1 MSDRRLI
8 PLNASNAGET
18 TNRLVILIPGMG
30 SAIEPWASLTARLQK
45 EPGYRPEEAHWMWF
59 NHQIQP
65 WSLGH
70 IGPWLRRDLKQP
82 GSLETLAR
90 QLRNQVQEQWMKHG
104 KYQDVVLIGHSI
116 GGLLARRLYL
126 LAAGAVP
133 QQPASRWGDNV
144 SRIVLFAAVNR
155 GFRFESLKWWQQ
167 VTAQLA
173 RGLSRR
179 VFYFEE
185 AVQGSDFVTNLR
197 IDWIRHFRGM
207 QDREPVRMQESNA
220 GHQGV
225 PLVVQFLGDEDELID
240 PQDNMD
246 MLAFPNGQFIPV
258 ASANHANLY
267 RLDVAPDPD
276 GRYAV
281 LQEAFTGDP
290 SSMSSDDSAR
300 PMDSPI
306 KRVVIL
312 LHGIRAT
319 NVDGW
324 IKQLE
329 NRIQERDPDGTRVV
343 TPTYGFFSALRFS
356 LPLIRKRNIPLL
368 RDYYTEELA
377 KHPRAEFNIIA
388 HSNGTYMLG
397 HILKRTPGMR
407 FRNVILAGSAL
418 PQDYDWDDLM
428 NPNTG
433 GGTQV
438 ERVLNELANHDFPVG
453 ILCSALRGLNLF
465 GRKDIGTAGF
475 AGFPGSSV
483 RSVGYHRGGHSTAL
497 HPNNHKRLVDF
508 VMGGNP
514 RDPDPSELAERPLV
528 FGFFSQAAPILIWVV
543 LALVVLW
550 FQQDIVPN
558 YVFPND
564 VFNPIGALWT
574 LIGIAVTIIIADRF

>member
-8 PLNASNAGET
+8 PLKESSVSET
-18 TNRLVILIPGMG
+18 TRRLVILIPGMG
-30 SAIEPWASLTARLQK
+30 SAIEPWASLVARLQK
-45 EPGYRPEEAHWMWF
+45 EPGYRPEESHWMWF

-65 WSLGH
+65 WSPGD
-70 IGPWLRRDLKQP
+70 IGPWFRRNPKQP

-90 QLRNQVQEQWMKHG
+90 QLRNQVQEQWVKHG

-116 GGLLARRLYL
+116 GGLLARLLYL

-155 GFRFESLKWWQQ
+155 GFRLESLRWWQQ
-167 VTAQLA
+167 MVAQLA

-185 AVQGSDFVTNLR
+185 VVQGSDFVTNLR

-207 QDREPVRMQESNA
+207 QDRAPGLMQGAHA
-220 GHQGV
+220 GQSGV

-258 ASANHANLY
+258 AGADHADLY

-281 LQEAFTGDP
+281 LQEAFTGD
-290 SSMSSDDSAR
+290 SSTMSSDDSAR
-300 PMDSPI
+300 PEESPI

-319 NVDGW
+319 NVDSW
-324 IKQLE
+324 IRQLE
-329 NRIQERDPDGTRVV
+329 GKIRESDPLETDVV

-407 FRNVILAGSAL
+407 FRNVVLAGSAL

-428 NPNTG
+428 DPNTG

-438 ERVLNELANHDFPVG
+438 RRVLNELASHDFPVG

-483 RSVGYHRGGHSTAL
+483 RSVGYHKGGHSRAL
-497 HPNNHKRLVDF
+497 HPGNHKRLVDF

-514 RDPDPSELAERPLV
+514 PDPDRSELSERPLV
-528 FGFFSQAAPILIWVV
+528 FGFFSQAAPILVWV
-543 LALVVLW
+543 ALVLIVLW
-550 FQQDIVPN
+550 FQGDIIPN
-558 YVFPND
+558 YVFTSD
-564 VFNPIGALWT
+564 GFNPMGAFWT
-574 LIGIAVTIIIADRF
+574 LVGIAVTIIIADRF